1 MPRSAVTAAR
11 SFGTTSGAGDAGPGA
26 RPGSAG
32 PSSAAT
38 ELLPRLEAELP
49 RLVRLATRLVRDADV
64 AEDLAQETLIAAWRN
79 ADRLRA
85 QDALWSWLRRT
96 LVNRVIDRS
105 RAHRDELDI
114 AEVEAEWHD
123 DQFTVQPERVLEI
136 AELRD
141 DLEDALARLPA
152 IYRLPVV
159 LHDAL
164 GWTAAEIASSMAA
177 GLPATKQRLRRG
189 RMMLVSALAD
199 DDARRRASLA
209 QPMRCWRARRHVSA
223 YLDGELD
230 PVTVAAV
237 ESHLARCPTCPPL
250 YAALVGVRARL
261 EGLRDP
267 DAVVEE
273 RVASRVRLHLTEHVH
288 AGPGIPADHAHAA
301 RDR

>member
-1 MPRSAVTAAR
+1 MTDAR
-11 SFGTTSGAGDAGPGA
+11 AFEPPPGSGAAGPG
-26 RPGSAG
+26 G
-32 PSSAAT
+32 PLRGD
-38 ELLPRLEAELP
+38 EVLDRLEAQLP
-49 RLVRLATRLVRDADV
+49 RLVRLATRLVRDPDV
-64 AEDLAQETLIAAWRN
+64 AEDLAQEALIAAWRN
-79 ADRLRA
+79 ADRLRSP
-85 QDALWSWLRRT
+85 DALWSWLRRT
-96 LVNRVIDRS
+96 LLNRVIDRS

-114 AEVEAEWHD
+114 DDVEADWRD
-123 DQFTVQPERVLEI
+123 DHFTVQPERVLEI
-136 AELRD
+136 AELRE

-152 IYRLPVV
+152 IYRIPVV

-164 GWTAAEIASSMAA
+164 GWTAAEIAASMGA

-189 RMMLVSALAD
+189 RMMLVSALAE

-230 PVTVAAV
+230 PETVTAV

-267 DAVVEE
+267 DTVVED
-273 RVASRVRLHLTEHVH
+273 RVAARVRAHLDAHLHG
-288 AGPGIPADHAHAA
+288 GPGVAGDHAHGPG
-301 RDR
+301 

>member
-1 MPRSAVTAAR
+1 MP
-11 SFGTTSGAGDAGPGA
+11 GDEVLA
-26 RPGSAG
+26 
-32 PSSAAT
+32 
-38 ELLPRLEAELP
+38 RLEAQLP
-49 RLVRLATRLVRDADV
+49 RLVRLATKLVRDPDV

-79 ADRLRA
+79 ADRLRSP
-85 QDALWSWLRRT
+85 DALWSWLRRT
-96 LVNRVIDRS
+96 LLNRVIDRS
-105 RAHRDELDI
+105 RSHRDELDI
-114 AEVEAEWHD
+114 EDVEAEWRD
-123 DQFTVQPERVLEI
+123 DHFTVQPERVLEI
-136 AELRD
+136 AELRE
-141 DLEDALARLPA
+141 DLEDALARLPG

-164 GWTAAEIASSMAA
+164 GWTAAEIAASMDA

-189 RMMLVSALAD
+189 RMMLVSALAE

-230 PVTVAAV
+230 SETVTAV

-273 RVASRVRLHLTEHVH
+273 RVAGRVRTHLAAHVH
-288 AGPGIPADHAHAA
+288 EGPGTPAEHDHAP
-301 RDR
+301 R